1 MGLLKIEEHA
11 AEIKKLRDHK
21 KTIEERLDELTT
33 IVKGFMDNQTIVHV
47 GPFVIVLSEKTRT
60 DLDKKALT
68 TLLGEDLKKYEK
80 KTTYKTL
87 EIKQ

>member
-1 MGLLKIEEHA
+1 
-11 AEIKKLRDHK
+11 
-21 KTIEERLDELTT
+21 
-33 IVKGFMDNQTIVHV
+33 
-47 GPFVIVLSEKTRT
+47 VLSEKTRT